1 MNNNLLNNIK
11 IAINEKKNSLKN
23 LLFQYLSPTEFV
35 NKSYEEYKG
44 DKAPKNGTSLPLVSI
59 IMTAY
64 NAEKTIENS
73 INSLLSQSY
82 QNLEI
87 IICDDSS
94 TDKTHEI
101 LLSIA
106 KKDKRVQVYHLETNS
121 GTYLAKNVAIAHS
134 KGEII
139 LFQDSD
145 DYSHKERVMVQVLPF
160 LNDENLLITRTRY
173 VRFDANTGI
182 IIPQGEHISKYTY
195 ITLAIKR
202 NVFDKIGY
210 FDAVRKA
217 GDDEFYQRFV
227 HFLGRKYIKL
237 LDVTL
242 YMGGIHNNNL
252 TIDSL
257 FIENGVANWRISE
270 DRKKYLEYFQK
281 RIQEKPLEWFKS
293 TMTPYPAKVDYSFDQ
308 KISAFS
314 NKKDPV
320 IISMCSI
327 PSRVNHLISVVEKL
341 KNQADRI
348 ILYLDK
354 YESVPQELIN
364 IKNVQILRS
373 QDYNVDFRDHAKFL
387 MFNEL
392 KKEFS
397 NFYFITC
404 DDDIIYP
411 YDYVNTL
418 LTQLE
423 SYNNNIAVGIHG
435 VTCPEV
441 PKNYYKERLNTFL
454 FSKGFNK
461 STLVN
466 VLGTGTLAFHSKLFN
481 SIDPNEWGNGGMADI
496 FFAIKGQENNVPFLC
511 LKRKAGWLKSITTE
525 VTLYEEFQ
533 KKEAIIYEKLKDK
546 KWGYVSIMRIL
557 LLQEIDIIDKLR
569 KCLPQVN

>member
-44 DKAPKNGTSLPLVSI
+44 DKILKDGTTLPLVSI

-82 QNLEI
+82 PNLEI

-182 IIPQGEHISKYTY
+182 IIPQGEYISKYTY

-217 GDDEFYQRFV
+217 GDDEFYQRFI
-227 HFLGRKYIKL
+227 HYI
-237 LDVTL
+237 
-242 YMGGIHNNNL
+242 
-252 TIDSL
+252 
-257 FIENGVANWRISE
+257 
-270 DRKKYLEYFQK
+270 
-281 RIQEKPLEWFKS
+281 
-293 TMTPYPAKVDYSFDQ
+293 
-308 KISAFS
+308 
-314 NKKDPV
+314 
-320 IISMCSI
+320 
-327 PSRVNHLISVVEKL
+327 
-341 KNQADRI
+341 
-348 ILYLDK
+348 
-354 YESVPQELIN
+354 
-364 IKNVQILRS
+364 
-373 QDYNVDFRDHAKFL
+373 
-387 MFNEL
+387 
-392 KKEFS
+392 
-397 NFYFITC
+397 
-404 DDDIIYP
+404 
-411 YDYVNTL
+411 
-418 LTQLE
+418 
-423 SYNNNIAVGIHG
+423 
-435 VTCPEV
+435 
-441 PKNYYKERLNTFL
+441 
-454 FSKGFNK
+454 
-461 STLVN
+461 
-466 VLGTGTLAFHSKLFN
+466 
-481 SIDPNEWGNGGMADI
+481 
-496 FFAIKGQENNVPFLC
+496 
-511 LKRKAGWLKSITTE
+511 
-525 VTLYEEFQ
+525 
-533 KKEAIIYEKLKDK
+533 
-546 KWGYVSIMRIL
+546 
-557 LLQEIDIIDKLR
+557 
-569 KCLPQVN
+569 